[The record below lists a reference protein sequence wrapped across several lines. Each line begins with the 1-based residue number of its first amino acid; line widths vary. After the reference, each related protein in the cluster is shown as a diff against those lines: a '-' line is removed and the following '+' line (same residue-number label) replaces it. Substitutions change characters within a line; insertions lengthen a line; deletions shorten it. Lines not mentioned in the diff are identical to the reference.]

1 MNDEIKKDFSSYGDS
16 FQKSLLHILINDTK
30 YLTQL
35 KNIIDPDYFDNKY
48 FKEMCKLLLEY
59 IKEHN
64 SSPGFDILRILA
76 EKKEINDINFK
87 KKIKEI
93 QDSDRSN
100 FDFVYKETRDFCLSS
115 YTLKNL
121 EKSLNLLLTGKREES
136 KKFAFEA
143 YKYEDL
149 DDQRVVDVKRDKI
162 KLSGDTNKNPV
173 PTIFP
178 SFNKISKG
186 GPGAGRLFIQVAP
199 SHFGKTSSLISQ
211 ARTASINGVNTL
223 YISLED
229 NEKSITTRVL
239 SGLFDME
246 QEELYSGNHDEYV
259 NKMKEELLNGE
270 FVVKHFRSKNGQ
282 ISNFKNLLNSYKAQG
297 IFFQLV
303 CIDGLNQV
311 KPEKGEKFS
320 SDNDKF
326 EHLCEELRDWS
337 EEEQMC
343 VACNFQT
350 NRAGFDNLAA
360 DAKNIGKAIEVFQ
373 VADYVIMYVQD
384 KNMKVS
390 DEAFALLL
398 KNRLGISSKAIKVKI
413 DNGKSV
419 FTEMGRLM
427 DLAEVSGLEQAN
439 TTIESIK
446 SIRDKIRK

>member
-1 MNDEIKKDFSSYGDS
+1 MAEEVKKDFSIYGDS

-35 KNIIDPDYFDNKY
+35 KNIIEYDYFDNKY
-48 FKEMCKLLLEY
+48 FKEICKLLLEY
-59 IKEHN
+59 IREHN
-64 SSPGFDILRILA
+64 SAPGFDILRILA
-76 EKKEINDINFK
+76 EKKELNDINFK

-93 QDSDRSN
+93 QDSDRAN

-121 EKSLNLLLTGKREES
+121 EKSLDLLMVGKREES
-136 KKFAFEA
+136 KKYAFEA

-149 DDQRVVDVKRDKI
+149 DDQRVIDVKRDRI
-162 KLSGDTNKNPV
+162 KLSGETNKNPV

-211 ARTASINGVNTL
+211 ARTASVNNVNTL

-259 NKMKEELLNGE
+259 NKKKQELLNGE
-270 FVVKHFRSKNGQ
+270 FIVKHFRSKNGQ

-297 IFFQLV
+297 IFFQLICV
-303 CIDGLNQV
+303 DGLNQV
-311 KPEKGEKFS
+311 KLEKGEKYLN
-320 SDNDKF
+320 DNDKF
-326 EHLCEELRDWS
+326 EHLCEEFRDWA

-343 VACNFQT
+343 IICNFQT
-350 NRAGFDNLAA
+350 NRCLEISTLVDKENE
-360 DAKNIGKAIEVFQ
+360 GKVRIDSLIEG
-373 VADYVIMYVQD
+373 D
-384 KNMKVS
+384 KILTKEGYKKVVKIY
-390 DEAFALLL
+390 EKEYQPVYKIKL
-398 KNRLGISSKAIKVKI
+398 KNGQEILCSGKHEFPTKEGGLLSIENGLGLNSTLIIKK
-413 DNGKSV
+413 
-419 FTEMGRLM
+419 
-427 DLAEVSGLEQAN
+427 
-439 TTIESIK
+439 
-446 SIRDKIRK
+446 